1 MKTIGLIGG
10 LSWESSI
17 EYYRIINETV
27 RQKLGGLHSADC
39 LMYSFDFHEIETLQ
53 HQNNWPE
60 ATHRMVTAAQN
71 LEKGGAAF
79 VMICSNTMH
88 KMAGEVEAAVSIP
101 LLHIADATGEQ
112 IRTAGYQSVGLLATR
127 FTMEQDFY
135 RGRLVE
141 RFGLDVL
148 VPPVDE
154 RDQIHAII
162 YNELCQGIIKD
173 ESKRMYQQ
181 SIENLAMRGAEA
193 VILGCT
199 EIGLLIKPQDSVLPT
214 FDTTQIHAEAATAF
228 ALAGVAQPND
238 EFN

>member
-17 EYYRIINETV
+17 EYYRIINEMV

-39 LMYSFDFHEIETLQ
+39 LLYSFDFQEIETLQ

-60 ATHRMVTAAQN
+60 ATQRMVTAAQN

-79 VMICSNTMH
+79 VLICSNTMH

-112 IRTAGYQSVGLLATR
+112 IRAAGYQSVGLLATR
-127 FTMEQDFY
+127 FTMEEDFY

-148 VPPVDE
+148 VPPADE

-181 SIENLAMRGAEA
+181 SIQNLAMRGAEA

-214 FDTTQIHAEAATAF
+214 FDTTQIHAEAATTF